1 MAMFNSY
8 VSWPQGTWWH
18 AEKDNSINQSRRS
31 SQISFTCQS
40 GTMSIC
46 PNQLLSSWVIF
57 PVFIPIHDAISQIFA
72 WPPFDIFQ
80 PFGHHKVV
88 SYKIGTPKP
97 WGLHQQFWM
106 IFGSI
111 SRKSA
116 WDHNF
121 QGFNSIVEAKNHDFV
136 PPDKTHPNWALTF
149 TPIRTLG
156 SSPPRCHAGWGKSA
170 WP

>member
-1 MAMFNSY
+1 MLVDHRVHDGMRKKTTA
-8 VSWPQGTWWH
+8 
-18 AEKDNSINQSRRS
+18 SINRADHHRYHSLAKVEQWAFVLTSCYPHEWS
-31 SQISFTCQS
+31 SQF
-40 GTMSIC
+40 
-46 PNQLLSSWVIF
+46 
-57 PVFIPIHDAISQIFA
+57 FIPIHDAISQIFA